1 MPKIITTNNFEEILK
16 NSTKPVLID
25 FYADWCGPCKM
36 IAPIIEDLET
46 ETGDKAEFCKINV
59 DDAES
64 LALSL
69 GIDAIPTVIIF
80 KNGSEAA
87 RSVGLISK
95 EQLAAKLGELL

>member
-1 MPKIITTNNFEEILK
+1 MPKIITANNFEETIK

-36 IAPIIEDLET
+36 IAPIVEELES

-59 DDAES
+59 DDAENI
-64 LALSL
+64 ALSL

-80 KNGSEAA
+80 KNGNEVA

-95 EQLAAKLGELL
+95 EQLAAKLGEAL